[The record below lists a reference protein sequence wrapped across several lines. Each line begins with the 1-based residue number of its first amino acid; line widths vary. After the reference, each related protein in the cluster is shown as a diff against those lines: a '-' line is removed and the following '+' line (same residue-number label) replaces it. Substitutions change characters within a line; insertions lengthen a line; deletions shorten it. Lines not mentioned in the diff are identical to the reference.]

1 MDRYDIGLNV
11 TGQIEVKEG
20 EDYREELENIITQ
33 IIAHTDLFWTY
44 VDINFLELVNKQ
56 ENIREVNPT

>member
-1 MDRYDIGLNV
+1 VDRYDVGLNV

-20 EDYREELENIITQ
+20 EDPKEALEDVVTQ
-33 IIAHTDLFWTY
+33 IIAHTDLFWAH
-44 VDINFLELVNKQ
+44 VDVDWLEPVNKE